1 MDDYSIYMGVYS
13 LILISSIGFGAGK
26 NRKLVIFKDYDDL
39 GLTFLL
45 PLSVTLILVVLT
57 WMEVSVEITQL
68 VAGIT
73 ALPLLL
79 KLIVNTYRNNGGS
92 IIKTILS
99 INAKLPLAVLWVL
112 SLYQSLNPSGS
123 NARQRRSNRG
133 VAMVIL
139 AIVTPIIG
147 LLVVEKEGSIFNPR
161 QWIRGRRMGSS
172 IRSNM

>member
-79 KLIVNTYRNNGGS
+79 KLIV
-92 IIKTILS
+92 IL
-99 INAKLPLAVLWVL
+99 
-112 SLYQSLNPSGS
+112 
-123 NARQRRSNRG
+123 
-133 VAMVIL
+133 
-139 AIVTPIIG
+139 T
-147 LLVVEKEGSIFNPR
+147 
-161 QWIRGRRMGSS
+161 
-172 IRSNM
+172 